1 MMEDDIT
8 FVCPCC
14 LSTLGIDDSGEPI
27 VVEEAPLP
35 QGTFHNGNR
44 SIRVEDADGGEYRRL
59 EYLRN
64 QGNQNLTNALK
75 PLTSFTK
82 LVEGLEPVVEEKPE
96 PIDPKL
102 LEASQKDLNQK
113 GIY

>member
-1 MMEDDIT
+1 MEDTT
-8 FVCPCC
+8 FVVSCPSCRC
-14 LSTLGIDDSGEPI
+14 QLSFDDSGDAY

-44 SIRVEDADGGEYRRL
+44 SIKVEDADGGEYRRL

-64 QGNQNLTNALK
+64 QGNHNLTNALK
-75 PLTSFTK
+75 PPTSFTK
-82 LVEGLEPVVEEKPE
+82 LVEGLEPVVEEEPE
-96 PIDPKL
+96 AIDPKL
-102 LEASQKDLNQK
+102 IEASNKDLNQK